1 MCVADF
7 LDQETGWDLDIVPA
21 VFNQEDT
28 NEILSIPVRKD
39 MDDGIAWHFD
49 SKGVFFSIKSAYR
62 LRVSLRDREMQCD
75 AGPSVTPVHVLPL
88 WKSIWK

>member
-28 NEILSIPVRKD
+28 NEILSIPVTERY
-39 MDDGIAWHFD
+39 G
-49 SKGVFFSIKSAYR
+49 
-62 LRVSLRDREMQCD
+62 
-75 AGPSVTPVHVLPL
+75 
-88 WKSIWK
+88 